1 MERIVAAHRRWRGG
15 CCWVLSMNE
24 ITPPRFAKPV
34 AGDPAGTDFVALIEA
49 AYRVGAGDADWLRR
63 ILACAQPGLDRGW
76 GLVGCLFAA
85 GPGGATKL
93 TLAMGSGALP
103 AGPEA
108 LAAAF
113 LPTLA
118 VRAGSARAGAICATV
133 PATGRGET
141 RAVSGIVVV
150 AVADDDGPAAGCG
163 CALLAPLARPAAL
176 SREAGAIWSRIA
188 AHLRSAL
195 CIRQAASHEQA
206 IWWGLLCGRWRLV
219 DHFDAAGR
227 RFVIARGNPHV
238 ASPRPLAHL
247 SRRER
252 AACARAAEGR
262 ANKVIAAELG
272 VTVSTVGNLLRRA
285 SHKLGCGS
293 RVELIRAFRVGEE
306 RWHQDESA
314 RSRSD
319 RDGRYPSPPFP
330 SRRGAPLRSASAP
343 NGSSPVT
350 RRS

>member
-15 CCWVLSMNE
+15 CCWVFSM
-24 ITPPRFAKPV
+24 KPI
-34 AGDPAGTDFVALIEA
+34 AADPAATDFVALIEA
-49 AYRVGAGDADWLRR
+49 AYRVGAGDADWLGR
-63 ILACAQPGLDRGW
+63 ILACAQPGLDGGW
-76 GLVGCLFAA
+76 GLVGCLFVA
-85 GPGGATKL
+85 GPRGAAKV

-118 VRAGSARAGAICATV
+118 ARAGSARAGAICVTL
-133 PATGRGET
+133 PATGRGEA
-141 RAVSGIVVV
+141 RAVSGVVVV
-150 AVADDDGPAAGCG
+150 AVADDDGPAAGSG
-163 CALLAPLARPAAL
+163 CALLAPLPRTAVL
-176 SREAGAIWSRIA
+176 SREAAGIWTRIA

-227 RFVIARGNPHV
+227 RFVIARGNPHL
-238 ASPRPLAHL
+238 AWPKPAAHL

-285 SHKLGCGS
+285 RHKLGCGS

-319 RDGRYPSPPFP
+319 RDGRYPPPPFP
-330 SRRGAPLRSASAP
+330 RRGAPPRPASAP
-343 NGSSPVT
+343 NGSSPAT